1 MSQSYGRQDETYMAN
16 ADLTPYQ
23 FRFAVMTAEYTVGL
37 AGANVRAIGVIQDI
51 PVQGKAGAPSA
62 IRRTGTSKIVAGA
75 AFAAGVPLTSDATGR
90 AVQATAGQ
98 YINGYALEAATAA
111 GDVVETTVELA
122 GTV

>member
-16 ADLTPYQ
+16 ADFSL
-23 FRFAVMTAEYTVGL
+23 
-37 AGANVRAIGVIQDI
+37 GVIQDL

-62 IRRTGTSKIVAGA
+62 IRRTGTSKVVAGA
-75 AFAAGVPLTSDATGR
+75 PFAAGVPLTSDGVGR

-98 YINGYALEAATAA
+98 FINGYALEAATAI
-111 GDVVETTVELA
+111 GDIVESTVELA